1 MRPSSETLDEQCELL
16 KTLDFFSDFVQEEM
30 CGKCL
35 PCMIGAEQ
43 IIVLFNKLTRGE
55 GEERD
60 LEFLEVLSAGV
71 QELARCRRG
80 RRAAEVLAN
89 SLLKRDEYQEHI
101 QEKRCPARSCSSLLH
116 YRVIADRCTM
126 CGRCKE
132 VCPQG
137 AVVGEEYLPYLAD
150 NEPYYIMISR
160 CNNCGLCLPVCEASA
175 IELI

>member
-1 MRPSSETLDEQCELL
+1 LDEKCELL

-43 IIVLFNKLTRGE
+43 IIELFGKLSRGE

-60 LEFLEVLSAGV
+60 LEILEALSAGV
-71 QELARCRRG
+71 QETARCRRG
-80 RRAAEVLAN
+80 KKAADVLADSLLN
-89 SLLKRDEYQEHI
+89 TGEYKEHALLKR
-101 QEKRCPARSCSSLLH
+101 CPTRSCSSLLH
-116 YRVIADRCTM
+116 YQVVPEKCTM

-137 AVVGEEYLPYLAD
+137 AIFGDEYIPYLAD
-150 NEPYYIMISR
+150 NEPYYIKVSR

-175 IELI
+175 IELV